1 MSTVFE
7 TKLTSLPLLHR
18 GKVREN
24 FSVGDDKMLIVASDR
39 LSAFDVILDQPIPEK
54 GMVLTQMAQ
63 FWFDILADVVPNHLT
78 GISPETVVSA
88 EEAPQIKGR
97 SMVVK
102 KLKALPIEAVVR
114 GYLIG
119 SGWKDYQA
127 TGAVCGIKL
136 PPGMQ
141 MAAKL
146 DEPIFTPATKAAM
159 GEHDENIDFD
169 TMSDVVGRD
178 LAKQIRDVSIALYT
192 KASDYAARQ
201 GIIIADT
208 KFEFGLDENGTLTL
222 MDEVLTA
229 DSSRFWPADQYQV
242 GISPPSYDK
251 QFVRDYLES
260 VPGWNKKAP
269 APTLPHDII
278 DKTAAKY
285 RQAYEILTGR
295 LWIG

>member
-78 GISPETVVSA
+78 GVAPETVVSA

-136 PPGMQ
+136 PSGMQ

-178 LAKQIRDVSIALYT
+178 LAQQIRDVSIALYT

-208 KFEFGLDENGTLTL
+208 KF
-222 MDEVLTA
+222 
-229 DSSRFWPADQYQV
+229 
-242 GISPPSYDK
+242 
-251 QFVRDYLES
+251 
-260 VPGWNKKAP
+260 
-269 APTLPHDII
+269 
-278 DKTAAKY
+278 
-285 RQAYEILTGR
+285 
-295 LWIG
+295 

>member
-7 TKLTSLPLLHR
+7 TKLTSLSLLHR

-78 GISPETVVSA
+78 GIAPETVVSA

-178 LAKQIRDVSIALYT
+178 LAQQIRDVSIALYT

-208 KFEFGLDENGTLTL
+208 KFEFGLDENGALTL

-269 APTLPHDII
+269 APTLPQDII
-278 DKTAAKY
+278 DKTAGKY